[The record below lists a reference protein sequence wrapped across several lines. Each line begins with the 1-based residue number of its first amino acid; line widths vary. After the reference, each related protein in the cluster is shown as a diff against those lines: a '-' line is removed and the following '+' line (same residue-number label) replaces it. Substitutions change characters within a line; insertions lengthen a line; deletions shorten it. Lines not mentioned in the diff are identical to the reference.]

1 MTESYKYKSKLAT
14 AIGGICT
21 IISVLGVEQLAAMFP
36 GYGQYIP
43 AIVALATWYISQT
56 TENTRVEVAEQI
68 IREQYLGTE
77 IRNIDPASEY
87 ETAGDTDDQ

>member
-21 IISVLGVEQLAAMFP
+21 IISVLGVQELTEIFP

-43 AIVALATWYISQT
+43 AIVAIATWYISQT
-56 TENTRVEVAEQI
+56 TENKRVEIAEQLI
-68 IREQYLGTE
+68 HEQYNDTP
-77 IRNIDPASEY
+77 PASET
-87 ETAGDTDDQ
+87 ETAGDPNEH